1 MEEREQG
8 SSPTKP
14 KCPFKKQVWFETSML
29 GKQRVPV
36 DSMKN
41 KCRELLQVAQ
51 GRVIARDPDMDA
63 KSKDLLVDTS
73 EQPSCIQP
81 VPTSFGSEQQFTRHW
96 KWILSSLDKG
106 LQLRVFDPDKVVDLV
121 HRKRPLAK
129 EVRARCEHLE
139 QRIRRAEMLWD
150 QLKQQSEQEK
160 WDKAADHQS
169 TKNSCAERQ
178 NFNMSLMGARGG
190 GV

>member
-1 MEEREQG
+1 MEEREQD

-14 KCPFKKQVWFETSML
+14 KCPFKKEVWFETSML
-29 GKQRVPV
+29 GKRRVPV
-36 DSMKN
+36 DPMKN
-41 KCRELLQVAQ
+41 KCRKLLQLAQ
-51 GRVIARDPDMDA
+51 GRVITRGPDMDA
-63 KSKDLLVDTS
+63 KTKELLVDTS
-73 EQPSCIQP
+73 E
-81 VPTSFGSEQQFTRHW
+81 
-96 KWILSSLDKG
+96 KILSCLDKG
-106 LQLRVFDPDKVVDLV
+106 LQLRVFDPDKLMDLV

-139 QRIRRAEMLWD
+139 QRIRRAEMFRD

-160 WDKAADHQS
+160 WDKAADQQL

>member
-73 EQPSCIQP
+73 EQ
-81 VPTSFGSEQQFTRHW
+81 
-96 KWILSSLDKG
+96 ILSSLDKG

-139 QRIRRAEMLWD
+139 QRIRRAEICTSHTQMCP
-150 QLKQQSEQEK
+150 EC
-160 WDKAADHQS
+160 
-169 TKNSCAERQ
+169 KNSCTKLALKA
-178 NFNMSLMGARGG
+178 NCNGISLWIGWISISSIYSLSMYYMLSSCI
-190 GV
+190 V

>member
-139 QRIRRAEMLWD
+139 QRIRRAEIFL
-150 QLKQQSEQEK
+150 
-160 WDKAADHQS
+160 
-169 TKNSCAERQ
+169 
-178 NFNMSLMGARGG
+178 
-190 GV
+190 V

>member
-14 KCPFKKQVWFETSML
+14 KCPFEKQVWFETSML

-36 DSMKN
+36 DPMKN
-41 KCRELLQVAQ
+41 KCRKLLQVAQ
-51 GRVIARDPDMDA
+51 GRVIAKDPDMDA
-63 KSKDLLVDTS
+63 KAKELLVDTS
-73 EQPSCIQP
+73 E
-81 VPTSFGSEQQFTRHW
+81 
-96 KWILSSLDKG
+96 KILSSLDKG
-106 LQLRVFDPDKVVDLV
+106 LQLRVLDPDKLVDLV
-121 HRKRPLAK
+121 HKNGHLAK
-129 EVRARCEHLE
+129 QVRASCEHME
-139 QRIRRAEMLWD
+139 QRIRKAKMLWD

-160 WDKAADHQS
+160 WDKAADQQS